1 MNTTQSSIKKIV
13 TLSVC
18 GAMLL
23 SATTSC
29 NSFKKLTNEQKGAII
44 GVGAGAAAGAAIGSK
59 SKNPA
64 VYAIVGS
71 AVGGVAGVFIGKY
84 MDKQAAKMKKDMEGV
99 AEVER
104 VGEGIK
110 LTMKSGILFGVDSY
124 SLNQMS
130 KDNLEKLA
138 QTLKEYEDTNILVAG
153 HTDNTGSED
162 YNMKLSEKRADAVA
176 DLLNSM
182 GVKRSRM
189 SVIGYGESA
198 PVVDNTSDAGRDKNR
213 RVELAIVANEDLKKD
228 AAKNGSNAVATN
240 NK

>member
-1 MNTTQSSIKKIV
+1 MNTTQSSIKKYI

-44 GVGAGAAAGAAIGSK
+44 GIGTGAAAGAAIGSK

-84 MDKQAAKMKKDMEGV
+84 MDKQAAKMKKDLEGV

-104 VGEGIK
+104 IGEGIK
-110 LTMKSGILFGVDSY
+110 LTMKSGILFGFDSY
-124 SLNQMS
+124 SLNQRS
-130 KDNLEKLA
+130 TENLERLA
-138 QTLKEYEDTNILVAG
+138 QTLKEYEDTNILVGG
-153 HTDNTGSED
+153 HTDNVGAED
-162 YNMKLSEKRADAVA
+162 YNMKLSERRADVVA
-176 DLLNSM
+176 NFLNKK
-182 GVKRSRM
+182 GVKRNRM
-189 SVIGYGESA
+189 SVMGYGEST
-198 PVVDNTSDAGRDKNR
+198 PLVDNTSDAGRDKNR

-228 AAKNGSNAVATN
+228 AAKGGSNAVATN

>member
-1 MNTTQSSIKKIV
+1 MNATQSSIRKYI

-18 GAMLL
+18 GAMLM

-44 GVGAGAAAGAAIGSK
+44 GIGTGAAAGAAIGSK

-64 VYAIVGS
+64 VYAIIGS

-84 MDKQAAKMKKDMEGV
+84 MDKQAAKMKKDLEGV

-104 VGEGIK
+104 IGEGIK
-110 LTMKSGILFGVDSY
+110 LTMKSGILFGFDSY
-124 SLNQMS
+124 GLNQSS
-130 KDNLEKLA
+130 KDNLAKLA
-138 QTLKEYEDTNILVAG
+138 ETLKDYEDTNILVAG
-153 HTDNTGSED
+153 HTDNVGSED
-162 YNMKLSEKRADAVA
+162 YNMKLSDRRADAVA
-176 DLLNSM
+176 DYLSNM
-182 GVKRSRM
+182 GVKRARM

-198 PVVDNTSDAGRDKNR
+198 PIVDNTSEAGRDKNR
-213 RVELAIVANEDLKKD
+213 RVELAIVANEDLKKE
-228 AAKNGSNAVATN
+228 AKNGSNAVVTN

>member
-1 MNTTQSSIKKIV
+1 MKTNKPFMSKYL

-71 AVGGVAGVFIGKY
+71 AVGGAAGVFIGKY
-84 MDKQAAKMKKDMEGV
+84 MDKQAEKMKKDLDGV

-104 VGEGIK
+104 VDEGIK
-110 LTMKSGILFGVDSY
+110 LTMKSGVLFGFDSFA
-124 SLNQMS
+124 LN
-130 KDNLEKLA
+130 DNSRASLEKLSE
-138 QTLKEYEDTNILVAG
+138 TLKEYEDTNILVAG
-153 HTDNTGSED
+153 HTDNVGAES
-162 YNMKLSEKRADAVA
+162 YNMKLSEKRANAVA
-176 DLLNSM
+176 DFLKKKGIKNA
-182 GVKRSRM
+182 RM
-189 SVIGYGESA
+189 SVIGYGEST
-198 PVVDNTSDAGRDKNR
+198 PVVDNSTEAGRDKNR
-213 RVELAIVANEDLKKD
+213 RVELAIVANENLKKE
-228 AAKNGSNAVATN
+228 AKNGTN
-240 NK
+240 DIAKK

>member
-1 MNTTQSSIKKIV
+1 MNTNQSSIRKYI

-18 GAMLL
+18 GAMLM

-44 GVGAGAAAGAAIGSK
+44 GIGTGAAAGAAIGSK

-84 MDKQAAKMKKDMEGV
+84 MDKQAAKMQKDLEGI

-104 VGEGIK
+104 IGEGIK
-110 LTMKSGILFGVDSY
+110 LTMKSAILFGFDSY
-124 SLNQMS
+124 SLNQKS
-130 KDNLEKLA
+130 RESLERLA
-138 QTLKEYEDTNILVAG
+138 KTLKEYEDTNILVAG
-153 HTDNTGSED
+153 HTDNVGAED

-176 DLLNSM
+176 DLLNNL

-198 PVVDNTSDAGRDKNR
+198 PLVDNTTDAGQDKNR

-228 AAKNGSNAVATN
+228 AKNGSTPMASN

>member
-1 MNTTQSSIKKIV
+1 MKIIKSSINRYL

-18 GAMLL
+18 GAILL

-64 VYAIVGS
+64 VYAIIGS
-71 AVGGVAGVFIGKY
+71 AVGGTAGVFIGRY
-84 MDKQAAKMKKDMEGV
+84 MDKQAAKMKKDLEGV

-110 LTMKSGILFGVDSY
+110 VTMKSGVLFGFDSY
-124 SLNQMS
+124 GLTQQS
-130 KDNLEKLA
+130 KDNLAKFAE
-138 QTLKEYEDTNILVAG
+138 TLKTYEDTNILVAG
-153 HTDNTGSED
+153 HTDNVGTDS
-162 YNMKLSEKRADAVA
+162 YNMKLSEKRANSVA
-176 DLLNSM
+176 SFLNDY

-189 SVIGYGESA
+189 SVIGYGESSPLA
-198 PVVDNTSDAGRDKNR
+198 ENTTESGREQNR
-213 RVELAIVANEDLKKD
+213 RVELAIVANDQLKKD
-228 AAKNGSNAVATN
+228 AKNGSSEVAQ

>member
-1 MNTTQSSIKKIV
+1 MNTAQSSMKKYI

-23 SATTSC
+23 SATSSC

-44 GVGAGAAAGAAIGSK
+44 GIGTGAAAGAAIGSK

-84 MDKQAAKMKKDMEGV
+84 MDKQAAKLKKDLEGV

-104 VGEGIK
+104 IGEGIK
-110 LTMKSGILFGVDSY
+110 LTMKSGILFGFDSY
-124 SLNQMS
+124 SLSQDS
-130 KDNLEKLA
+130 REKLERLA
-138 QTLKEYEDTNILVAG
+138 ETLKDYKDTNILVAG
-153 HTDNTGSED
+153 HTDNVGTDD

-176 DLLNSM
+176 SFLSNK

-189 SVIGYGESA
+189 SVNGYGEA
-198 PVVDNTSDAGRDKNR
+198 TPLVDNTSETGRDKNR

-228 AAKNGSNAVATN
+228 AKGGSNDLA
-240 NK
+240 KQ

>member
-1 MNTTQSSIKKIV
+1 MNTTQSSVKKYL

-23 SATTSC
+23 SATSSC

-44 GVGAGAAAGAAIGSK
+44 GIGTGAAAGAAIGSK

-84 MDKQAAKMKKDMEGV
+84 MDKQAAKLKKELEGV

-104 VGEGIK
+104 IGEGIK
-110 LTMKSGILFGVDSY
+110 LTMKSGILFGFDSY
-124 SLNQMS
+124 SLSQDS
-130 KDNLEKLA
+130 KEKLERLA
-138 QTLKEYEDTNILVAG
+138 ETLKEYDETNILVAG
-153 HTDNTGSED
+153 HTDNVGTD
-162 YNMKLSEKRADAVA
+162 TYNMKLSERRADAVA
-176 DLLNSM
+176 SFLNNK
-182 GVKRSRM
+182 GVKRARM
-189 SVIGYGESA
+189 SVNGYGEST
-198 PVVDNTSDAGRDKNR
+198 PLVDNTSESDRDKNR

-228 AAKNGSNAVATN
+228 AKGGSNEIA
-240 NK
+240 KE

>member
-44 GVGAGAAAGAAIGSK
+44 GIGAGAAAGAAIGSK

-84 MDKQAAKMKKDMEGV
+84 MDKQAAKMKKDLEGV

-104 VGEGIK
+104 IGEGIK
-110 LTMKSGILFGVDSY
+110 LTMKSGILFGFDSY

-153 HTDNTGSED
+153 HTDNVGSED

-176 DLLNSM
+176 DLLNNL

-198 PVVDNTSDAGRDKNR
+198 PVVDNTTESGRDKNR
-213 RVELAIVANEDLKKD
+213 RVELAIVANDDLKKD
-228 AAKNGSNAVATN
+228 AKSSSNAVATN

>member
-1 MNTTQSSIKKIV
+1 MNTTQSSIKKYI

-18 GAMLL
+18 GAMLV
-23 SATTSC
+23 SATASC

-44 GVGAGAAAGAAIGSK
+44 GIGAGAAAGAAIGSK

-84 MDKQAAKMKKDMEGV
+84 MDKQAAKMKKDLEDV

-104 VGEGIK
+104 IGEGIR
-110 LTMKSGILFGVDSY
+110 LTMKSGILFGFDSY
-124 SLNQMS
+124 NVNQMS

-138 QTLKEYEDTNILVAG
+138 QTLNDYEDTNILVAG
-153 HTDNTGSED
+153 HTDNVGSED
-162 YNMKLSEKRADAVA
+162 YNMRLSEKRANAVA
-176 DLLNSM
+176 SFLNNR

-189 SVIGYGESA
+189 SIIGYGESA
-198 PVVDNTSDAGRDKNR
+198 PIVDNINESGRDKNR
-213 RVELAIVANEDLKKD
+213 RVELAIVANEDLKKE
-228 AAKNGSNAVATN
+228 AKKGANAMAVN